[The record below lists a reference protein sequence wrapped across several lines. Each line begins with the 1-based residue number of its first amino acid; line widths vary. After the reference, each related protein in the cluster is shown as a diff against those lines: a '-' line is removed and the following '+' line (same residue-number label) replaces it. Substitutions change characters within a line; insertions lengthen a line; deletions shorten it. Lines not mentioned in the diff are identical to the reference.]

1 MIDILYLLALN
12 SSGEKPKPTA
22 GASAVVNQGTES
34 K

>member
-1 MIDILYLLALN
+1 MIDILYLLAFN
-12 SSGEKPKPTA
+12 SSEEKPKPTE